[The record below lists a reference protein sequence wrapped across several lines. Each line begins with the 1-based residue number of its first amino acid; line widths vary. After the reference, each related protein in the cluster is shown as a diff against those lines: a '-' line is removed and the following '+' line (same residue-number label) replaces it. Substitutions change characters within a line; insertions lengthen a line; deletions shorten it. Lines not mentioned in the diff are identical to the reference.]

1 MNYTLLTSYYYKL
14 QAIYPKR
21 PLAFSC
27 RLLSLCT
34 AFIMMLHC
42 LTMSEKPGWSGDIRM
57 SVGRFREEQ
66 SRMNCVNSLGEGLAR
81 MLFCWSKYMIVFK
94 RVGSLSDLVLA
105 VALHPVR
112 IWE

>member
-1 MNYTLLTSYYYKL
+1 
-14 QAIYPKR
+14 
-21 PLAFSC
+21 
-27 RLLSLCT
+27 
-34 AFIMMLHC
+34 
-42 LTMSEKPGWSGDIRM
+42 M

-105 VALHPVR
+105 VAPHPVR